1 MKEDIVE
8 IKMNI
13 TISGE
18 TYDSFQHSLDR
29 CIKTGSRAPTMTLVR
44 MIMGDELDCAQYAAM
59 INVKRSISNQEE
71 EGIVAIVFVAE
82 SKSESVIAVNNGR
95 ARYQEVISSVGVLAE
110 NLVERGFTRENSK
123 ISWTLMKPSKV
134 PDFLISVG
142 GKQRSLS
149 ETTEIIIH

>member
-1 MKEDIVE
+1 
-8 IKMNI
+8 
-13 TISGE
+13 
-18 TYDSFQHSLDR
+18 
-29 CIKTGSRAPTMTLVR
+29 

-82 SKSESVIAVNNGR
+82 SKSESVIAVNNER
-95 ARYQEVISSVGVLAE
+95 ARYQEVISLVGVLAE